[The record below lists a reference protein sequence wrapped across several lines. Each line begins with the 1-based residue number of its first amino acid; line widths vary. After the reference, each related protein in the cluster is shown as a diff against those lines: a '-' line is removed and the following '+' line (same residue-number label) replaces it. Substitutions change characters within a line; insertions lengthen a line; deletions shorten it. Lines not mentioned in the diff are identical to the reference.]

1 MTIIHDWA
9 TMFELHQV
17 LFNRKCSAM
26 FNRVQSCSIMFN
38 RVQSCSVFC
47 GYLDERVGVK
57 HEVGAGLEV
66 SQGAQHVCLLQQDRL
81 VPLEYGQGEPEE
93 NLRALEEEA
102 VPDPQLG
109 LKHPNN
115 CCMRQGSWECFVST
129 VWEET

>member
-1 MTIIHDWA
+1 
-9 TMFELHQV
+9 
-17 LFNRKCSAM
+17 
-26 FNRVQSCSIMFN
+26 MFN
-38 RVQSCSVFC
+38 RVQSCSVLC

-93 NLRALEEEA
+93 NLRALKEEA

-109 LKHPNN
+109 LKHRDVP
-115 CCMRQGSWECFVST
+115 SCFVPFCIFPEVVKLPFCSNISEK
-129 VWEET
+129 VNI